1 MKKQLL
7 SLMAVSFVAV
17 GSSYAAENAITDI
30 SVMSNI
36 QSQSWVGEELT
47 DGDFY
52 LYNVGSQ
59 NYMTAGNNWG
69 TRASL
74 GPDGYTLS
82 LITTGTTTTISTN
95 KYYSNKFL
103 GSDGFVDA
111 GSYGWTFTNIGEG
124 DNYIYTIGNGTNL
137 IGFEGGE
144 STTVSLTLND
154 ATSDNAKWLIISK
167 EQLIKNLSLASA
179 ENPINATPFIINA
192 NFGRATRK
200 VMWSGTQP
208 GIGGNGNDSY

>member
-74 GPDGYTLS
+74 GPAGYTIDVLFYP
-82 LITTGTTTTISTN
+82 L
-95 KYYSNKFL
+95 K
-103 GSDGFVDA
+103 
-111 GSYGWTFTNIGEG
+111 
-124 DNYIYTIGNGTNL
+124 
-137 IGFEGGE
+137 
-144 STTVSLTLND
+144 
-154 ATSDNAKWLIISK
+154 AKGYDILK
-167 EQLIKNLSLASA
+167 L
-179 ENPINATPFIINA
+179 FIH
-192 NFGRATRK
+192 
-200 VMWSGTQP
+200 
-208 GIGGNGNDSY
+208 